1 MLIQFPGTRRSLTQ
15 SASPLTAPPALMQMR
30 GYWEGLRQ
38 GSRLPLRSE
47 IDPRG
52 IDGALEGAFL
62 LERVA
67 PTVARFRLAGMS
79 LVDLMGMEVRG
90 MPLSA
95 MFAPADRKKLAE
107 ALQQVF
113 ATPATLDMTLEAER
127 GIGKPALS
135 ARMLILP
142 LGQSDDERPQAL
154 GCLALSGEIGRNQRR
169 FHVSTLRHEVLPAA
183 AHSLR
188 QIRTAGMAE
197 AAAGFAPHPTS
208 TKPKLRLISFD
219 T

>member
-1 MLIQFPGTRRSLTQ
+1 MLIQFPGARKSLTQ
-15 SASPLTAPPALMQMR
+15 SVPTLAAPPAMMQMR
-30 GYWEGLRQ
+30 GYWEALRQ

-62 LERVA
+62 LEQVA

-95 MFAPADRKKLAE
+95 MFAPTDRNRLAG

-113 ATPATLDMTLEAER
+113 ETPATLDMTLEAER
-127 GIGKPALS
+127 GIGKPALC

-142 LGQSDDERPQAL
+142 LGQSDEERPQAL

-169 FHVSTLRHEVLPAA
+169 FHVSSLRHEVLPDAA
-183 AHSLR
+183 RTLR

-197 AAAGFAPHPTS
+197 TAADFAPQA
-208 TKPKLRLISFD
+208 TKPMLRLISFD